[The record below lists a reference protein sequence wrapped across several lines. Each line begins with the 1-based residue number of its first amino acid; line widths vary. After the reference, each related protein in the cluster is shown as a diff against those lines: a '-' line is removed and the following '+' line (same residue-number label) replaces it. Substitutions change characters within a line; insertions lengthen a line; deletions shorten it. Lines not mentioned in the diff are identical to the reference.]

1 MDIEVKHEFG
11 GKVRTVLFN
20 RPTKKNAITA
30 AMYASLAEQ
39 LAEASA
45 SPEDARCSITGAG
58 GTLSRVKTSTDFV
71 VDPPSRKRAR
81 CCSFCR
87 RWSGSTSRSS
97 QR

>member
-39 LAEASA
+39 LVEASA
-45 SPEDARCSITGAG
+45 SPAGARGVDHRCRG
-58 GTLSRVKTSTDFV
+58 DFH
-71 VDPPSRKRAR
+71 
-81 CCSFCR
+81 C
-87 RWSGSTSRSS
+87 G
-97 QR
+97 